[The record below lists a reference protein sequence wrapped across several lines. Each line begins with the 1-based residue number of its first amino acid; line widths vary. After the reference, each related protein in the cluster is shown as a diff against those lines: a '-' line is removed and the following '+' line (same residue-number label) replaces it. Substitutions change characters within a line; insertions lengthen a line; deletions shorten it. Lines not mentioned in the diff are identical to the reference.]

1 MTPVV
6 TFFNNK
12 GGVGKTSLVYHL
24 AWMYAVQGTRVLVAD
39 LDPQANLTALLFEE
53 FDIERLWEPE
63 KGRTIFDPIRQM
75 IDRDGGLGAPH
86 VEAVGRN
93 LSALV
98 GTPRLAGF
106 ESDLAENWLKCLDGK
121 PGGFKVMRAFWS
133 LMQAAA
139 DKVDAQVVLADV
151 GPSLGAINRAAL
163 VASDHVVMPLGA
175 DLFSLAGIENLGQWL
190 GESRRDWAKRMQES
204 KDPQLTLPA
213 GRMAAAGYVLSQ
225 HAVERARNDRNHRRS
240 CVGCELP
247 RHREALPQPDAAGAG
262 GAQAD
267 LPAPG
272 RRWRA
277 RLPRGRRAAG
287 LSRLLRA
294 GDPDRRGDL
303 AACGARRC
311 RHRRLRRAA
320 WAPRRDLLP
329 DRAGRGGWRAR

>member
-1 MTPVV
+1 
-6 TFFNNK
+6 
-12 GGVGKTSLVYHL
+12 
-24 AWMYAVQGTRVLVAD
+24 
-39 LDPQANLTALLFEE
+39 
-53 FDIERLWEPE
+53 
-63 KGRTIFDPIRQM
+63 M

-225 HAVERARNDRNHRRS
+225 HAVQGGRPTKAYDRWMRRIPGTYAESVLGTTATTDDPASDVNCLGIVKHYRSLMPLAQEARK
-240 CVGCELP
+240 P
-247 RHREALPQPDAAGAG
+247 IF
-262 GAQAD
+262 
-267 LPAPG
+267 
-272 RRWRA
+272 
-277 RLPRGRRAAG
+277 
-287 LSRLLRA
+287 LLRA
-294 GDPDRRGDL
+294 GDGALGSHAAAAQQAYRDFSAL
-303 AACGARRC
+303 ATRIAAATWRPAAPGA
-311 RHRRLRRAA
+311 AA
-320 WAPRRDLLP
+320 T
-329 DRAGRGGWRAR
+329 AG

>member
-24 AWMYAVQGTRVLVAD
+24 AWMYALQGTRVLVAD

-53 FDIERLWEPE
+53 DDIERLWEPE

-75 IDRDGGLGAPH
+75 IDRDGGLGTAH

-93 LSALV
+93 LSALI
-98 GTPRLAGF
+98 GTPRLAAF

-121 PGGFKVMRAFWS
+121 PGGFKVMKAFWA
-133 LMQAAA
+133 LMQEAA

-175 DLFSLAGIENLGQWL
+175 DLFSLAGIENLGRWL
-190 GESRRDWAKRMQES
+190 GESRLDWAKRVRES
-204 KDPQLTLPA
+204 KDPQLALPA

-225 HAVERARNDRNHRRS
+225 HAVQGGRPTKAYDRWMRRIPGTYAESVLGTAAITDDPEHDPNCLGIVKHYRSLMPLAQEARK
-240 CVGCELP
+240 P
-247 RHREALPQPDAAGAG
+247 IF
-262 GAQAD
+262 
-267 LPAPG
+267 
-272 RRWRA
+272 
-277 RLPRGRRAAG
+277 
-287 LSRLLRA
+287 LLRA
-294 GDPDRRGDL
+294 GDGALGSHAAAAQQAYGDFSVL
-303 AACGARRC
+303 AARI
-311 RHRRLRRAA
+311 AA
-320 WAPRRDLLP
+320 ATWRPAPP
-329 DRAGRGGWRAR
+329 AVATAG